1 MEQKSSQPIKVLLK
15 IYDSEEVAK
24 FQNEVEKLNLLNQI
38 MEEIGQQGFLV
49 QVIESFSCQ
58 VGAGVG
64 NALCI
69 VMEHL
74 EMSLADYVSS
84 LPNVSGGTEAQNT
97 TNNNVMTLEY
107 SISEEESACLSIDEK
122 HSQSNKSKVNNSRR
136 LA

>member
-1 MEQKSSQPIKVLLK
+1 MEQKSSKPIKVLLK
-15 IYDSEEVAK
+15 IYDSDEMAK

-49 QVIESFSCQ
+49 QVIESFSCR
-58 VGAGVG
+58 VGSGVG

-84 LPNVSGGTEAQNT
+84 LPNVSSGTEAQNT

-107 SISEEESACLSIDEK
+107 SISEDQSACLSIDEK
-122 HSQSNKSKVNNSRR
+122 HSQSNKSKV
-136 LA
+136 

>member
-1 MEQKSSQPIKVLLK
+1 
-15 IYDSEEVAK
+15 
-24 FQNEVEKLNLLNQI
+24 
-38 MEEIGQQGFLV
+38 
-49 QVIESFSCQ
+49 
-58 VGAGVG
+58 
-64 NALCI
+64 
-69 VMEHL
+69 MEHL